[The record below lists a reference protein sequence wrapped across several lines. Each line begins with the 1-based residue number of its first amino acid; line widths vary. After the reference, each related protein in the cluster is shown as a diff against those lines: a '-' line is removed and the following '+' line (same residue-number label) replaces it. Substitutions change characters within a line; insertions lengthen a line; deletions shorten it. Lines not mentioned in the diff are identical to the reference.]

1 MGPLVPD
8 FIGEE
13 FNLIAALLIGIAFGY
28 ILEQAGFS
36 SSKRL
41 AGVFYG
47 YDFTVLRVF
56 FTAGVTAAVG
66 IILLEQFSL
75 IDAEF
80 IFINPTWLYP
90 AIAGG
95 VIMGFGFIIG
105 GYCPGTS
112 ICAAAIGKK
121 DAMIFVLG
129 ALAGVFLFAELFPY
143 MVNFYE
149 SSSLGAVRVYD
160 SLGISRGLFIIILIP
175 VAVTA
180 FYFTT
185 KIEKKVSTEADG
197 HSFKGGR
204 HFAFATILIAV
215 TLVLALLPEKNEQ
228 MLEEA
233 SVLAADPAAVYK
245 VMDSDELAFRLLEG
259 DHTMQVFQIKMQNDR
274 DSLLLPGAALL
285 DLKTLA
291 AKEGSV
297 LLGSTFT
304 KKVLVAGDEQTE
316 KEAYQLASL
325 MGYRNLYILKGGME
339 EFRNSIFARENIE
352 IIRQSD
358 LVLGEFRSDA
368 CTRIETMIMAAK
380 AAPVKTGAVK
390 KVKGGC

>member
-13 FNLIAALLIGIAFGY
+13 FNLIAALIIGIAFGY

-56 FTAGVTAAVG
+56 FTAGVTAVVG

-75 IDAEF
+75 IDADF

-95 VIMGFGFIIG
+95 VVMGFGFILG

-143 MVNFYE
+143 LAEFYD
-149 SSSLGAVRVYD
+149 SSYLGAVKVYE
-160 SLGISRGLFIIILIP
+160 SLSISRGLFIIILIP
-175 VAVTA
+175 VAVAA

-185 KIEKKVSTEADG
+185 KIEKKVSRDADG
-197 HSFKGGR
+197 HSFKSGR
-204 HFAFATILIAV
+204 HFGFAAVLIAI
-215 TLVLALLPEKNEQ
+215 TLVLALLPEKREQ
-228 MLEEA
+228 LMEEA
-233 SVLAADPAAVYK
+233 KTLAADPASAYP
-245 VMDSDELAFRLLEG
+245 VMDSDELAFRILEE
-259 DHTMQVFQIKMQNDR
+259 DHTMHVFHITTE
-274 DSLLLPGAALL
+274 DSKDTMMLPGSEQIGLNMI
-285 DLKTLA
+285 A

-297 LLGSTFT
+297 LLGSTFA
-304 KKVLVAGDEQTE
+304 KKILVAEDENTE
-316 KEAYQLASL
+316 KVAYQLASL
-325 MGYRNLYILKGGME
+325 MGFNNLYILKGGMA

-352 IIRQSD
+352 LVRQSD
-358 LVLGEFRSDA
+358 VVLADFRADA
-368 CTRIETMIMAAK
+368 CTRIEKMILAAQSG
-380 AAPVKTGAVK
+380 PVKTASVK

>member
-175 VAVTA
+175 VAVAA

-215 TLVLALLPEKNEQ
+215 TLVLALLPEKKEQ

-274 DSLLLPGAALL
+274 DSLLLPGAVLL

>member
-175 VAVTA
+175 VAVAA

>member
-75 IDAEF
+75 IDADF

-95 VIMGFGFIIG
+95 VIMGFGFIMG

-129 ALAGVFLFAELFPY
+129 ALAGVFLFAGLFPY
-143 MVNFYE
+143 LSDFYE
-149 SSSLGAVRVYD
+149 SSYLGAVKVYD
-160 SLGISRGLFIIILIP
+160 SLSISRGLFIMILIP
-175 VAVTA
+175 VAVAA

-185 KIEKKVSTEADG
+185 KIEKKLNKEADG
-197 HSFKGGR
+197 HSFRSGR
-204 HFAFATILIAV
+204 HFTFATILVAI
-215 TLVLALLPEKNEQ
+215 TLVLALLPEKREQ
-228 MLEEA
+228 LLEDA
-233 SVLAADPAAVYK
+233 KTLADNPTAVYTM
-245 VMDSDELAFRLLEG
+245 MDSDELAFRILEN
-259 DHTMQVFQIKMQNDR
+259 DHTMKIFHIKTGNPN
-274 DSLLLPGAALL
+274 DSLILPGAALL
-285 DLKTLA
+285 DLKTISS
-291 AKEGSV
+291 KEGSV
-297 LLGSTFT
+297 LLGNSFA
-304 KKVLVAGDEQTE
+304 KKVLVADDERTE

-325 MGYRNLYILKGGME
+325 MGYKHLYILKGGME
-339 EFRNSIFARENIE
+339 EFRNSIFARSNIE
-352 IIRQSD
+352 MIRQGD
-358 LVLGEFRSDA
+358 VVLADFRADA
-368 CTRIETMIMAAK
+368 SNRIEAMIVAAE

>member
-95 VIMGFGFIIG
+95 VIMGFGFIMG

-143 MVNFYE
+143 LAEFYE
-149 SSSLGAVRVYD
+149 SSSLGAIRVYD
-160 SLGISRGLFIIILIP
+160 SLGISRGLFIMILIP
-175 VAVTA
+175 VAIAA

-185 KIEKKVSTEADG
+185 KIEKKLNREADG
-197 HSFKGGR
+197 HSFKKLP
-204 HFAFATILIAV
+204 HFAFASLLVAV
-215 TLVLALLPEKNEQ
+215 TLVLALLPEKREQ

-233 SVLAADPAAVYK
+233 KSLASDPAAVYT
-245 VMDSDELAFRLLEG
+245 VMDSDELAFRLLES
-259 DHTMQVFQIKMQNDR
+259 DHTMQVFHINRQNEK
-274 DSLLLPGAALL
+274 DSLVLPGAALL
-285 DLKTLA
+285 DLKTIA

-297 LLGSTFT
+297 LLGGGFT
-304 KKVLVAGDEQTE
+304 KKVLVAADEQTE

-325 MGYRNLYILKGGME
+325 MGYKNLYILKGGMQ
-339 EFRNSIFARENIE
+339 EFKNSIFARENIE
-352 IIRQSD
+352 MIRQSD
-358 LVLGEFRSDA
+358 AVLAEFRSDA
-368 CTRIETMIMAAK
+368 CTRIETMIIAAK
-380 AAPVKTGAVK
+380 STPVKTGAVK